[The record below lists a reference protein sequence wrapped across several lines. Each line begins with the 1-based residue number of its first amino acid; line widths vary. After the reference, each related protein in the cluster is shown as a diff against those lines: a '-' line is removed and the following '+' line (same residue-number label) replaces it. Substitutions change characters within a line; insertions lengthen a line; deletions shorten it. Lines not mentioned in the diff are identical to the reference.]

1 MNRENRQFSRT
12 VLNWPVTINTSEDT
26 FKGETRDISPDG
38 AFIYCDRPLPAN
50 HLFCLSIH
58 IYSETISLTSMAETV
73 WSTHNGMGVRFHLD
87 RPQQGELLARFISD
101 V

>member
-1 MNRENRQFSRT
+1 MNTENRQFSRT
-12 VLNWPVTINTSEDT
+12 ELTWPVTINTSEQT
-26 FKGETRDISPDG
+26 LKGETRDISPHG
-38 AFIYCDRPLPAN
+38 AFIYCDRPLPAS

-58 IYSETISLTSMAETV
+58 IYSETISFTSMAETV

-87 RPQQGELLARFISD
+87 RPQQGELLATFIAE